1 LKPEIL
7 KQKYSLLMKTF
18 ITLLSFVFLCTV
30 IQAQGIEYKF
40 RVYLKDKGT
49 TNYSVSEPEKFLSQA
64 AIERRQRQNVIID
77 ESDLPI
83 SHDYFTLVERAGGRV
98 VSYSKWFKTFV
109 VQVPDSARIT
119 AIEQLPF
126 VESVRYVWRGNHNTQ
141 QNEVRPRLQKTNCD
155 ERSDNYFGRTAD
167 QFTLH
172 NAEMMSMAGFR
183 GKGMKIGVIDAGF
196 ANVDVIPYFDNL
208 RLGGFQNF
216 VPRGDVFSGND
227 HGTSVLSTMLVQ
239 QPGLMIGSAPD
250 ATYWLLR
257 SEDVATEFPVEED
270 YWVRAIEFADSV
282 GIDIANTSL
291 GYSTFDDPSLN
302 YTHADITGRVSIM
315 SRAADK
321 AFSKGM
327 LLVVSAGNEGNREW
341 QKTTA
346 PGDAHYVVTVGAVGI
361 DGEIANFSSHGLTAD
376 GRIKPDIVSVGRGTI
391 VIGRYGVVRTG
402 NGTSFSSPFMTGLIA
417 SLWSINPDL
426 HRSEV
431 IDIVKQSSDR
441 FHSPDTIFGKG
452 IPDFQKATAKMLKT
466 LNVHTSDI
474 SENNWTVVRAEA
486 GYTIG
491 FAGNLNTTNPP
502 SFTMLDTEGN
512 YLSTFVFESETPSIA
527 VSVSS
532 EVRSKNEYLHF
543 VVNEG
548 DWQKVYRVRL

>member
-1 LKPEIL
+1 MRYIFTFLFFAL
-7 KQKYSLLMKTF
+7 LFSL
-18 ITLLSFVFLCTV
+18 S
-30 IQAQGIEYKF
+30 AQNIEYKF
-40 RVYLKDKGT
+40 RVYLKDKGNT
-49 TNYSVSEPEKFLSQA
+49 GYSVSEPEKFLSQA
-64 AIERRQRQNVIID
+64 SIERRQRQGAVID
-77 ESDLPI
+77 ESDFPI
-83 SHDYFTLVERAGGRV
+83 SRDYFALIERAGGRV
-98 VSYSKWFKTFV
+98 VSYSKWFQTFV
-109 VQVPDSARIT
+109 VQVPDSARIA

-126 VESVRYVWRGNHNTQ
+126 VESVRYVWRGQHNTQ
-141 QNEVRPRLQKTNCD
+141 RNEMRPRPEKTDCAD
-155 ERSDNYFGRTAD
+155 RSDNYFGRTAD

-172 NAEMMSMAGFR
+172 NAETMSLAGFR

-196 ANVDVIPYFDNL
+196 SNVDVIPYFDNL
-208 RLGGFQNF
+208 RLGGFRNF

-257 SEDVATEFPVEED
+257 SEDVDTEFPVEED

-291 GYSTFDDPSLN
+291 GYSTFDDPSLD
-302 YTHADITGRVSIM
+302 YTHADLTGHASIM

-327 LLVVSAGNEGNREW
+327 LLVVSAGNEGNKPW

-346 PGDAHYVVTVGAVGI
+346 PGDAHNVVTVGAVGT
-361 DGEIANFSSHGLTAD
+361 DGEIAGFSSHGLTAD
-376 GRIKPDIVSVGRGTI
+376 GRIKPDIVSVGRGTV
-391 VIGRYGVVRTG
+391 VIGRYGVVRTA
-402 NGTSFSSPFMTGLIA
+402 NGTSFSSPFVAGLIA

-426 HRSEV
+426 HRSQV

-441 FHSPDTIFGKG
+441 YHSPDTVFGKG
-452 IPDFQKATAKMLKT
+452 VPDFQKATAKMLRT
-466 LNVHTSDI
+466 LSVHTSDI
-474 SENNWTVVRAEA
+474 SENGWHITRTES
-486 GYTIG
+486 GYTVG
-491 FAGNLNTTNPP
+491 FNDAFNSSKPP
-502 SFTMLDTEGN
+502 SFTLLDEEGGI
-512 YLSTFVFESETPSIA
+512 LSSYVIDNNTSSIS

-532 EVRSKNEYLHF
+532 EVRSKNEYLYF

-548 DWQKVYRVRL
+548 DWLRVYRFGQRENS

>member
-1 LKPEIL
+1 MR
-7 KQKYSLLMKTF
+7 YFF
-18 ITLLSFVFLCTV
+18 IFLSFVFVFSLS
-30 IQAQGIEYKF
+30 AQNIEYKF

-49 TNYSVSEPEKFLSQA
+49 TNYSVSEPEKFLSQV
-64 AIERRQRQNVIID
+64 AIERRQRQNVAID

-83 SHDYFTLVERAGGRV
+83 SRDYFTLVERAGGRV
-98 VSYSKWFKTFV
+98 VSYSKWFQTFV

-126 VESVRYVWRGNHNTQ
+126 VESVRYVWRGNPNSQ
-141 QNEVRPRLQKTNCD
+141 QNEMRPRLQKTIDCD
-155 ERSDNYFGRTAD
+155 QYISANNYFGRTAN

-172 NAEMMSMAGFR
+172 NAETMSMAGFR
-183 GKGMKIGVIDAGF
+183 GKGIKIGVIDAGF

-216 VPRGDVFSGND
+216 VPQGEVFSGND

-302 YTHADITGRVSIM
+302 YTHADLTGRVSIM

-327 LLVVSAGNEGNREW
+327 LLVVSAGNEGNKPW

-346 PGDAHYVVTVGAVGI
+346 PGDAHNVITVGAVGT

-376 GRIKPDIVSVGRGTI
+376 GRIKPDIVSVGRETI
-391 VIGRYGVVRTG
+391 VIGRYGVVRTA
-402 NGTSFSSPFMTGLIA
+402 NGTSFSSPFVTGLIA

-441 FHSPDTIFGKG
+441 FHSPDTVFGKG
-452 IPDFQKATAKMLKT
+452 IPDFQKATAKMLQT
-466 LNVHTSDI
+466 LNVHIGDI
-474 SENNWTVVRAEA
+474 SENGWNIARTEV

-491 FAGNLNTTNPP
+491 FNNAFKSSDPP
-502 SFTMLDTEGN
+502 SFVLLDEEGRI
-512 YLSTFVFESETPSIA
+512 LSSYVIDSNTSSIS

-532 EVRSKNEYLHF
+532 EVRSKNEYLYF

-548 DWQKVYRVRL
+548 DWQRVFRVKS